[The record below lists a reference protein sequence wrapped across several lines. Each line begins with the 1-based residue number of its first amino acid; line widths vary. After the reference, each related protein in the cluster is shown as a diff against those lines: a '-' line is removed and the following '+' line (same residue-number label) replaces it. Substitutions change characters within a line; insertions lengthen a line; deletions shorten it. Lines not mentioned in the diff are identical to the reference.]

1 MEKIITNALK
11 WLKKFT
17 NYKKNKTEI
26 NKLLKKRSK
35 YIQIRSFSFSLTTRD
50 RSFESAE
57 TLRKN
62 AI

>member
-1 MEKIITNALK
+1 MAQKIHKLQ
-11 WLKKFT
+11 KKI
-17 NYKKNKTEI
+17 KNKTEI

-35 YIQIRSFSFSLTTRD
+35 YIQIRIFCFSFSLTTRD